1 MVSTNRP
8 MVSTNRPNIP
18 FQLKLMGVLVSK
30 CFYIRIN
37 WNLLFVH
44 FQWQTVRVL
53 SYEFQATD
61 NGFII

>member
-37 WNLLFVH
+37 WNLLQF
-44 FQWQTVRVL
+44 R
-53 SYEFQATD
+53 
-61 NGFII
+61 